1 MSHQGLNADRE
12 IGLCFSDLISLI
24 RYCYD
29 HEMKTV
35 LLLICSNVF
44 MTIAWY
50 GHLKYRKAPL
60 IATILVSW
68 LIALLEYCFQ
78 VPANRI
84 GYGEFTAF
92 QLKIIQEVITLC
104 VFVVF
109 AWVYLGEGMRWNHAV
124 SFAFLVGAVTLAFWG
139 KL

>member
-1 MSHQGLNADRE
+1 
-12 IGLCFSDLISLI
+12 
-24 RYCYD
+24 
-29 HEMKTV
+29 MKTIV
-35 LLLICSNVF
+35 LLLFSNIF

-60 IATILVSW
+60 FAAILVSW
-68 LIALLEYCFQ
+68 LIAFAEYCFQ

-84 GYGEFTAF
+84 GYGQFSAF

-109 AWVYLGEGMRWNHAV
+109 ARAYLGESVKWNHAV
-124 SFAFLVGAVTLAFWG
+124 SFGFLVGAVMFAFWG
-139 KL
+139 KF